1 MSRNR
6 RHPRTLAGV
15 AGAVALSGLLL
26 SGCGAGQIAQTS
38 EQVAAT
44 NGLNASV
51 GQVDLRDVQ
60 ISYPQS
66 PAGPATLYAPGT
78 AAPVRAT
85 LVNTGAVAD
94 RLVSVSSPAATSVA
108 VTGERVL
115 PQDVALV
122 SVGTNSELRPTDS
135 RPVQVTLQGLR
146 QPIAAG
152 TVVPMTFVFERAGS
166 VTVDVPTGIPA
177 EGAPG
182 SEPERAEGGSEEGAG
197 ANSAET
203 GFGGETGGEAQAPP
217 VEQAN
222 PVPGGEGAEPAPGNE
237 ESGSGGAAGN

>member
-6 RHPRTLAGV
+6 RPLRTLAGV

-26 SGCGAGQIAQTS
+26 SGCGAGQLSQTAQ
-38 EQVAAT
+38 QVAAT

-60 ISYPQS
+60 IAYPAS
-66 PAGPATLYAPGT
+66 PAGPAALYARGT
-78 AAPVRAT
+78 SAPIRAT
-85 LVNTGAVAD
+85 LVNSGATAD
-94 RLVSVSSPAATSVA
+94 RLVSVSSPAASNVRIQGDAT
-108 VTGERVL
+108 L

-122 SVGTNSELRPTDS
+122 SAGNSSLTPTNARSFQLVAE
-135 RPVQVTLQGLR
+135 GLT

-152 TVVPMTFVFERAGS
+152 TSVPMTFVFERAGS
-166 VTVDVPTGIPA
+166 VTTDVPTAIPA

-182 SEPERAEGGSEEGAG
+182 AEPERIPGAPGEHAG

-203 GFGGETGGEAQAPP
+203 GVGGHGGGEAETPP
-217 VEQAN
+217 VEQ
-222 PVPGGEGAEPAPGNE
+222 PGQEPSGVESAPGNE
-237 ESGSGGAAGN
+237 GSGSGGAAGN